1 MEINISEL
9 ILTIVNFVVL
19 MLLLNK
25 FLYRPLVRFM
35 DERKAR
41 IEAGLEEEAK
51 AKRDLDACEDERRKA
66 MSAQNQKAHELVTA
80 SKREARAQCAA
91 MYREANAEAR
101 DLKLEVKERL
111 AQEKDADYQQI
122 QAIVP
127 ELIALLA
134 DHMMLDAKDPALN
147 ADLEAQ
153 RAWAE
158 LEEERLQELA
168 KQHLRAKTMIEDT
181 KRLQRE
187 KRAAA
192 GGAALKQVY
201 DIPVHIQA
209 RMPELVAI
217 LTDRIL
223 QDETAAAENL
233 AAIQSSVENAQ
244 SNPQ

>member
-25 FLYRPLVRFM
+25 FLYKPIVRFM

-41 IEAGLEEEAK
+41 IQAGLDEEAT
-51 AKRDLDACEDERRKA
+51 AKKELDACEEERRQA
-66 MSAQNQKAHELVTA
+66 MSAQNQKAHEIVAA
-80 SKREARAQCAA
+80 SKRDARAQCAA

-101 DLKLEVKERL
+101 DQKLVVKECI
-111 AQEKDADYQQI
+111 AEEKTADYQQI
-122 QAIVP
+122 QAFVP
-127 ELIALLA
+127 ELVALLA
-134 DHMMLDAKDPALN
+134 DHMMLDEKDPALN
-147 ADLEAQ
+147 ADLEAG
-153 RAWAE
+153 RAWAAR
-158 LEEERLQELA
+158 EEERLQELEQ
-168 KQHLRAKTMIEDT
+168 QHLRARAMIEDT
-181 KRLQRE
+181 KRIQRE

-192 GGAALKQVY
+192 GGASLPHEYQ
-201 DIPVHIQA
+201 IPVHIKA

-233 AAIQSSVENAQ
+233 AAIQSNVDAAQ
-244 SNPQ
+244 ANV